1 MSNQATATI
10 VDPAPSVRTPPRFAL
25 QAVWT
30 AQRAIYRLSHG
41 RIGLARPEPGNKFG
55 MLRLTTVGRR
65 SGKRRVAIVGYFED
79 GPNLVTVAMNGWAP
93 NEPAWWLNL
102 QANPAATV
110 DTLDGQRSIHARV
123 AVGEERERLWAKI
136 GDYPGWGVNLD
147 GLAARRPRQTAV
159 VVMEVRGVAAGVNGL
174 SADATDS
181 AAPHSAV
188 GTPGQRA
195 QIAVSKS
202 DARGGRRLRMRYLWL
217 VPGIGLALFSNVQAS
232 QLAVG
237 IVPLLIFGIVPD
249 LPRLARLR
257 HGSMRILH
265 NVMHFPPVALIVLL
279 AAFVS
284 GASPFL
290 YVGALAWFGHI
301 VVGWGT
307 GDGVRRATVLPGAE
321 THARRR
327 LQAAAASVA

>member
-10 VDPAPSVRTPPRFAL
+10 VDSAPSVRTPPRFAL

-55 MLRLTTVGRR
+55 MLRLITVGRH

-93 NEPAWWLNL
+93 NDPAWWLNL

-123 AVGEERERLWAKI
+123 AVGEERERLWTKI
-136 GDYPGWGVNLD
+136 GDYPGWGADLD
-147 GLAARRPRQTAV
+147 GLAARRPHQTAV
-159 VVMEVRGVAAGVNGL
+159 VVMEPRDLAAGVNGL
-174 SADATDS
+174 RAGAQDADVPAPRQSA
-181 AAPHSAV
+181 
-188 GTPGQRA
+188 QRA
-195 QIAVSKS
+195 VPKKAV
-202 DARGGRRLRMRYLWL
+202 REGRRLRLRYLWL
-217 VPGIGLALFSNVQAS
+217 VPGIGLALFSNTQAS
-232 QLAVG
+232 QLGVG
-237 IVPLLIFGIVPD
+237 IVPLLTFGILPD
-249 LPRLARLR
+249 VPRLLGLR
-257 HGSMRILH
+257 HPTMRLLH
-265 NVMHFPPVALIVLL
+265 NAMHMPPVALLVLIG
-279 AAFVS
+279 AAVT
-284 GASPFL
+284 GLSPFV

-307 GDGVRRATVLPGAE
+307 GDGIRPAEAVPGRETRATHPTQFAVPSE
-321 THARRR
+321 
-327 LQAAAASVA
+327 AATSAG